1 MSFESNLIR
10 SNFYAIQAQ
19 NLSKCYQL
27 YNQPMDRLKQ
37 FLWRNK
43 RQFFREMW
51 ALRDVN
57 FSIMPG
63 EVVGIVGRNGAGKS
77 TLLQLVCGTLSPSF
91 GEITVNGRIAAL
103 LELGAG
109 FNPEFSGREN
119 ILMSAAIMGLSQS
132 EIAARLENIIDFS
145 EIRHFI
151 DQPVK
156 TYSSGMFV
164 RLAFSVAINVDP
176 DILVIDE
183 ALSVGDGAFAR
194 KSFDRIMQLKNAGKT
209 ILFCSH
215 SIYQVVAICDRA
227 IWLDHGQIAMIGSAG
242 DVANAYNQTLIGT
255 DYSITE
261 SESASLKHASK
272 QQSPTPN
279 KGVAHITAVQAS
291 VDGISGTYLQAKSQK
306 STVTVSVQFDY
317 DPELPTPNLAITF
330 STLDGLGIS
339 STSSYHDHIDLKDC
353 LKRNNKV
360 EISFPSIPLLK
371 GDYSISVYLCCE
383 NAIHCYDSALSIIHL
398 KIEQES
404 TEQGFVILP
413 HYWE

>member
-43 RQFFREMW
+43 QQFFREMW

-132 EIAARLENIIDFS
+132 EIATRLENIIDFS

-242 DVANAYNQTLIGT
+242 DVANAYNQTLIDTGR
-255 DYSITE
+255 SITE
-261 SESASLKHASK
+261 SAPLKHASK

-291 VDGISGTYLQAKSQK
+291 VDGISGTFLQAKSQK
-306 STVTVSVQFDY
+306 STVTVAVQFDY

-339 STSSYHDHIDLKDC
+339 STSSYHDHIDLTDC

-360 EISFPSIPLLK
+360 EICFPSIPLLK

-383 NAIHCYDSALSIIHL
+383 NAIHCYDSALDIIHL

-404 TEQGFVILP
+404 TEQGFVMLP
-413 HYWE
+413 HYWK